1 MMRFF
6 KRKKSKDAPK
16 VHTYYPD
23 YWQRYEALFDNKPEL
38 DLNTNRFV
46 VLDTETTG
54 FDYNLDRVL
63 CIGAVEIVNRQIN
76 VSNTF
81 ETYIRQEHFNEKTV
95 KIHGIIKHER
105 IVTYSEDEAIQQFLE
120 YVGNAIIVAHHAR
133 FDLTMINEMLKR
145 KGLPVL
151 KNKVLDTVN
160 LYRATRIKSN
170 FIQYDKAYTLDEIAE
185 NYILDVSDRHTAA
198 GDALITALIF
208 LKTTAILSNKK
219 QLTLAKMFK
228 L

>member
-1 MMRFF
+1 MLNFF
-6 KRKKSKDAPK
+6 KRNKSNTEKRSK
-16 VHTYYPD
+16 SFYPD
-23 YWQRYEALFDNKPEL
+23 YWERYTSLFENENEL
-38 DLNTNRFV
+38 DLQTSRFV

-54 FDYNLDRVL
+54 FDYNIDRVL
-63 CIGAVEIVNRQIN
+63 CIGAVEIENRQIN
-76 VSNTF
+76 VSNSF
-81 ETYIRQEHFNEKTV
+81 EIYIRQEHFNEKTV
-95 KIHGIIKHER
+95 EIHGIIKHER
-105 IVTYSEDEAIQQFLE
+105 IATFTEDEAIQQFLE

-133 FDLTMINEMLKR
+133 FDISMINEMLKR

-185 NYILDVSDRHTAA
+185 NYILDVADRHTAA

-208 LKTTAILSNKK
+208 LKTTAILSSKK
-219 QLTLAKMFK
+219 KLTLAKMFK

>member
-1 MMRFF
+1 MLSFF
-6 KRKKSKDAPK
+6 RRNKSKNTETPK
-16 VHTYYPD
+16 SYYPD
-23 YWQRYEALFDNKPEL
+23 YWERYAALFDHEPEL
-38 DLNTNRFV
+38 DLQTSRFV

-54 FDYNLDRVL
+54 FDYNIDRVL

-81 ETYIRQEHFNEKTV
+81 ETYIRQERFNEKTV
-95 KIHGIIKHER
+95 EIHGILKHER
-105 IVTYSEDEAIQQFLE
+105 IVTFSEDEAIQQFLA

-133 FDLTMINEMLKR
+133 FDMTMINEMLKR

-170 FIQYDKAYTLDEIAE
+170 FIQYDKPYTLDEIAE

-219 QLTLAKMFK
+219 KLTLSKMFN